1 MKLGFIG
8 AGKMASAIVTGILS
22 NQVVSADDVFIS
34 DLHQEKLEQLHADLG
49 LNVAKSNEDL
59 IKQSDLIVV
68 AVGPSAAVQVL
79 SDNKDLINLK
89 KTVVSIAAGLE
100 VSKIEAKLNA
110 NTPVIRLMPNINVIV
125 KEAGIALT
133 ANEYVSGEALNE
145 VKTLFNSVGTVYE
158 LPESQFDIF
167 TAISGSSPAYAYLF
181 VDSIARAAVKNGMN
195 KDLANDIASQAVLG
209 SAKMIR
215 DTKEEPWTLI
225 NNVSSPG
232 GTTVAGLVNL
242 EDNGFISTVIKGI
255 DATIKKSNDLKK

>member
-8 AGKMASAIVTGILS
+8 AGKMATAIMNGILS
-22 NQVVSADDVFIS
+22 SKVFSSDDIFVSDIHS
-34 DLHQEKLEQLHADLG
+34 EKLASLKNE
-49 LNVAKSNEDL
+49 LNVHPVDSNAEL
-59 IKQSDLIVV
+59 INKSDLILMAV
-68 AVGPSAAVQVL
+68 APRAATKVL
-79 SDNKDLINLK
+79 AELKDDITAD
-89 KTVVSIAAGLE
+89 KTVISIAAGLE
-100 VSKIEAKLNA
+100 LKTIEAQLNPKSA
-110 NTPVIRLMPNINVIV
+110 VIRLMPNINVIV

-133 ANEYVSGEALNE
+133 HNEFVNDE
-145 VKTLFNSVGTVYE
+145 TLSLVTKLLSSVGTVFE
-158 LPESQFDIF
+158 IPETQFDIF

-181 VDSIARAAVKNGMN
+181 VDSIARAAVENGMN
-195 KDLANDIASQAVLG
+195 KDLANEIASQAVLG

-255 DATIKKSNDLKK
+255 DATIKKSNELK